1 MAGGK
6 SPRITDCVC
15 TGQGWCQRHQCV
27 KDRVLWLQ
35 CQRNQQALDLWEQG
49 THPSQQ
55 PAGGRRIQASRVSL
69 DALRRLSLDLLKIP
83 GRHHEGW
90 RSLASLAEQVVMRA
104 RQCAATV
111 PESVEHSGLL
121 ESRSE
126 RSLRAPKVA
135 TSVTHSYEFVATCDP
150 NCVPGLLAFV
160 QSLKDHAR
168 ITFSLTIIECRT
180 LTEEDRT
187 QIAALGVPVN
197 YIPEEE
203 LGRFEFSHGL
213 TEERLRARR
222 LVVWMPPC
230 NVPICYI
237 NADTLRGQ
245 MAPPGERCPSQCC
258 STCGGYVVRP
268 KKYHLAVV
276 TCIFNPVRAKRIIQN
291 YWTFRAALG
300 PDVPLYTVE
309 LALDD
314 DPFEIPDAIHLR
326 GSREKHLCWQKE
338 NLLNLA
344 MLQVPEEFDAIAWI
358 DADVILPQSWYSET
372 CEQLRT
378 HAVLQLFRIARLM
391 GADGAIEKEVQG
403 YFGTRPDIKHPGF
416 AWAIRREVLE
426 GVGLYHE
433 ALLGGGD
440 IEIAKGLC
448 SLPTDQTTNT
458 VDLTSRPWIIPQ
470 WREWAAIVSN
480 RVAGSAGHL
489 HTDLL
494 HLFHGSWN
502 DRQYTPRHQI
512 HKLANLQHDETY
524 LDEQGLRVVDNPEFT
539 RLMGAH
545 FRNRRDDG
553 GEWRPA
559 IVTSFGP
566 NAGEQC
572 KSWIPHASVIVG
584 VQEKDESAPDWV
596 TRVENDAS
604 ELRGR
609 RLQRICDMI
618 SVGRQHADIVAI
630 INDDIELKTESEYWR
645 VLVRAAAYDLV
656 CVQRLDLPDNVRD
669 RHGVDLFL
677 IPPALRVPDDD
688 RFLMG
693 ECGWD
698 WWLPNLAKR
707 QGVNIQFAQ
716 QPIALHRRHAVKWD
730 KASFH
735 DSCQWLRES
744 FGIEDHDA
752 MKQQFLTNSRKI

>member
-6 SPRITDCVC
+6 SLRITDCVC

-160 QSLKDHAR
+160 QSLQDHAR

-187 QIAALGVPVN
+187 QIAALEVPVN

-403 YFGTRPDIKHPGF
+403 YFGTRSDIKHPGF

-539 RLMGAH
+539 RLIGAH

-566 NAGEQC
+566 TAGEQC